1 MKLTESAVVVEYL
14 DTAYP
19 DAGPKLF
26 PKDPVLLAKVFSSHS
41 GRHERLQ
48 SCALSDVLGHLA
60 NKPHCN
66 MKDVSGL
73 SAPLSVYH
81 GF

>member
-26 PKDPVLLAKVFSSHS
+26 PTDAVLLAKVNPPHS
-41 GRHERLQ
+41 
-48 SCALSDVLGHLA
+48 
-60 NKPHCN
+60 
-66 MKDVSGL
+66 
-73 SAPLSVYH
+73 
-81 GF
+81 